1 MEKPETNTEARRFLR
16 EFLMYRYSQLLLNVT
31 KHQSMTE
38 QQKSQ
43 LYKKILNL
51 EWIDT
56 AFQDN

>member
-1 MEKPETNTEARRFLR
+1 MENPETNNEARRFLR
-16 EFLMYRYSQLLLNVT
+16 EFLMYRYSQLLLTVT

-43 LYKKILNL
+43 LYTKILNI

-56 AFQDN
+56 AFQYN